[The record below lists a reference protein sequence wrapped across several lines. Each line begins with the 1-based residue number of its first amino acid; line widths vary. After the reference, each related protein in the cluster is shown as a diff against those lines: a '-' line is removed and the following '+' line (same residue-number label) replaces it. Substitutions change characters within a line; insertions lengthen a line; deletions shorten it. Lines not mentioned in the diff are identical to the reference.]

1 MVKCACISK
10 LEING
15 EMFPGSSGVTA
26 PIGVQFLSK
35 FVEIL
40 SALVVLTTS
49 NKTAMLFASC
59 GCRVVSVAL
68 SLKAPYPVSQ
78 QYSLTAAFKE
88 TARLFH
94 DADKLVVS

>member
-15 EMFPGSSGVTA
+15 DMFPGSSGVTA

-35 FVEIL
+35 LAEIL

-78 QYSLTAAFKE
+78 QYSLIAAFKE

-94 DADKLVVS
+94 VADRLVVS